1 MTDHCWIYVLKS
13 VQKVFDLTDV
23 DTNIEMEAKCFNMVG
38 RDCFDFATKEAS
50 VRINLR

>member
-13 VQKVFDLTDV
+13 VQKVVDLMDI

-38 RDCFDFATKEAS
+38 RDCFDFTTKEAS
-50 VRINLR
+50 THINLR